1 MATVPNAV
9 ELKDIQADVKIL
21 LEKKAT
27 SGGEGRPMSFEINRL
42 HVGEINAQGITV
54 VRLDELG
61 AENDDAKAKPVKK
74 TMQVVTLPK
83 NDKVSIKDIN
93 VSGLRVTLAEEGPA
107 LSTIGADASISVG
120 QTDLSGIGYSEK
132 TAKGSVLKAFSLD
145 RGKFEELKLQALGRN
160 GRQYSM
166 DEFFKF
172 FGSTQLAGLD
182 AAASFKEGKTS
193 GKIEVKGQKNRP
205 ISALYNVGENRD
217 PDYYSIRMPL
227 SSISLPALHLEIE
240 EHIINIPRAAS
251 RATTSHL
258 NDVDVQLKVQFGKE
272 KDGAVPY
279 EVRVESLD
287 VAEMEV
293 FGLEYHNTNPLK
305 KTEILFDKLKPFR
318 IPSIKASGF
327 RFSSAKSIDVFGN
340 GGVLKAGGPGA
351 IEANI
356 AKISGLI
363 KNGNFIADSFN
374 ERPAFELGISL
385 FTFTQDS
392 DGNKILTLEKVN
404 GGFPNFVLNQTD
416 PESGKISSIKISSL
430 DKRSLVMDK
439 FTISTDAEGK
449 AVFEA
454 TGMKAGGM
462 TVKYTT
468 EEKKDPK
475 QLCQQQW
482 IPKHSMQTR

>member
-1 MATVPNAV
+1 MGNSDLKVKKGTFKGITLKLGKKEPLLDFPAVRPVEVWGMRLWNYDPETKNINLSINDVKAQADYNDTNEANKTSKTVKVDIDSTIGHQPGENEKPAFEINYDKTDESVITKVNIASASIPSLDIQSPTLSVSSLATVPNAV

-205 ISALYNVGENRD
+205 ISALYNVEKMA
-217 PDYYSIRMPL
+217 IR
-227 SSISLPALHLEIE
+227 
-240 EHIINIPRAAS
+240 II
-251 RATTSHL
+251 T
-258 NDVDVQLKVQFGKE
+258 
-272 KDGAVPY
+272 
-279 EVRVESLD
+279 
-287 VAEMEV
+287 
-293 FGLEYHNTNPLK
+293 
-305 KTEILFDKLKPFR
+305 PFVCR
-318 IPSIKASGF
+318 
-327 RFSSAKSIDVFGN
+327 
-340 GGVLKAGGPGA
+340 
-351 IEANI
+351 
-356 AKISGLI
+356 
-363 KNGNFIADSFN
+363 
-374 ERPAFELGISL
+374 
-385 FTFTQDS
+385 
-392 DGNKILTLEKVN
+392 
-404 GGFPNFVLNQTD
+404 
-416 PESGKISSIKISSL
+416 
-430 DKRSLVMDK
+430 
-439 FTISTDAEGK
+439 
-449 AVFEA
+449 
-454 TGMKAGGM
+454 
-462 TVKYTT
+462 
-468 EEKKDPK
+468 
-475 QLCQQQW
+475 
-482 IPKHSMQTR
+482 